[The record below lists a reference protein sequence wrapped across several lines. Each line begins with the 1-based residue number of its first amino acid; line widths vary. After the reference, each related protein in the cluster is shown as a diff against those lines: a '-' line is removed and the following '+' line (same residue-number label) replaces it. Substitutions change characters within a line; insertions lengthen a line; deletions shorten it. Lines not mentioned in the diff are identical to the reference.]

1 MYMKNR
7 SQLPAMPERTL
18 QMTARERR
26 EEVWRLIRQGL
37 GSQDDQA
44 RATGFTVSR
53 VCDYRRLWKFILK
66 EHAEIA
72 DSVTCAEALDL
83 AKAQGRKTHR

>member
-7 SQLPAMPERTL
+7 APLPVLRERNT
-18 QMTARERR
+18 QMTAKERR
-26 EEVWRLIRQGL
+26 EELWRLIRLRL

-53 VCDYRRLWKFILK
+53 VCDYRRLWKFIND
-66 EHAEIA
+66 EHPEIA
-72 DSVTCAEALDL
+72 ETVTCADALSL
-83 AKAQGRKTHR
+83 AKEHGVNTKR